1 MRRTDGRLLE
11 GVGRMNLAL
20 LHGFW
25 GQPSDWNDL
34 LKRLPLTT
42 RVWTPDFYEPGP
54 LAPHHS
60 LEEWTPHFLEELDRE
75 FGGESVALIGYS
87 MGGRLATHALI
98 AAPERFSKALILSAN
113 PIWSVEQ
120 DPDRKA
126 WEKEWI
132 RKFLKED
139 WSVLHEEWQK
149 LGIFSASPVLARRES
164 SRLREMLGQSLW
176 NWSPS
181 RHAFSPDQVKSLE
194 ASVTWAFG
202 ASDQK
207 YVKIGKSLQELPV
220 KGQIVMIPN
229 AGHRLITEAVDFML
243 DWGAG

>member
-1 MRRTDGRLLE
+1 
-11 GVGRMNLAL
+11 MNLVL

-25 GQPSDWNDL
+25 GRPSDWNEL
-34 LKRLPLTT
+34 LKRLPLST

-60 LEEWTPHFLEELDRE
+60 FKEWTPHFLEELDRE
-75 FGGESVALIGYS
+75 FGKEPAAMIGYS

-113 PIWSVEQ
+113 PIWSEER
-120 DPDRKA
+120 DPNRA
-126 WEKEWI
+126 AFEKEWVQ
-132 RKFLKED
+132 KFLKED
-139 WSVLHEEWQK
+139 WATLAEEWQK
-149 LGIFSASPVLARRES
+149 LGIFSASPNLERRS
-164 SRLREMLGQSLW
+164 SSMLREMLGQSLW

-181 RHAFSPDQVKSLE
+181 RHTFSLDQVKSLGPN
-194 ASVTWAFG
+194 VTWAFG

-207 YVKIGKSLQELPV
+207 YVQIGKSLQELPV

-243 DWGAG
+243 DWGMG